1 MKQVLLIGIAPT
13 LRYYITKKLQE
24 VGIFVIYVETVIE
37 AMNIMKQQPVM
48 LIIIDYS
55 FSRDV
60 LFNFFAEKQKAPTL
74 AGIPSIVLGRKI
86 AKVDIALL
94 ASYGVKKVISKP
106 VRVDE
111 LLSSIGIIL
120 GTTFPI
126 DPTPC
131 ILETRVNEDVI
142 FIELAQGLNRDKL
155 ELLQFRI
162 IELIESYKLTEAK
175 ILIIL
180 TDLNLTYADT
190 ANLEYLIDNILAVK
204 VVSPKNVKLLTLN
217 QFVKDF
223 FSQNPDYNK
232 IEVVGSLA
240 QALSALLQTSE
251 DKRAVAQTM
260 LNADNERNENIGNLE
275 TRFKLDTAESLSIA
289 VVDDDLVVRKMM
301 TAIFSGLNAEVALF
315 ENGEDFLNKIQNDAY
330 DVIFLDMIMPG
341 MSGIDVLIEAKKK
354 GITVPFVI
362 LSSVTQRDTVIKALE
377 KGAKR
382 YILKP
387 IKKETVLRKMEE
399 VLGASL

>member
-13 LRYYITKKLQE
+13 LRYYITKKLQD
-24 VGIFVIYVETVIE
+24 VGIYVIYAETVIE
-37 AMNIMKQQPVM
+37 AISIMKQQPVM

-55 FSRDV
+55 FSRDA
-60 LFNFFAEKQKAPTL
+60 LFNFFAEKQKTPTFAP
-74 AGIPSIVLGRKI
+74 IPSIVLGRKI
-86 AKVDIALL
+86 AKVDISLL
-94 ASYGVKKVISKP
+94 VSYGVKKVISKP
-106 VRVDE
+106 VKVDE

-120 GTTFPI
+120 GATFPI

-162 IELIESYKLTEAK
+162 IELIEAYKLAEAK

-217 QFVKDF
+217 QFVTDF
-223 FSQNPDYNK
+223 FSQNPDYK
-232 IEVVGSLA
+232 MIEVVGSLG
-240 QALSALLQTSE
+240 QALSALLQTTE

-260 LNADNERNENIGNLE
+260 LNADNERNENTSNLE
-275 TRFKLDTAESLSIA
+275 TRFKLDTTEKLSIA
-289 VVDDDLVVRKMM
+289 VVDDDLVIRKMM
-301 TAIFSGLNAEVALF
+301 TVIFSGLNAEVTLF
-315 ENGEDFLNKIQNDAY
+315 ENGEDFLNKVENDAY
-330 DVIFLDMIMPG
+330 DVVFLDMIMPG
-341 MSGIDVLIEAKKK
+341 MSGIDVLIEAKKN
-354 GITVPFVI
+354 GITTPFVI

>member
-1 MKQVLLIGIAPT
+1 MIGIAPT

-24 VGIFVIYVETVIE
+24 VGIYVIYAETVIE

-48 LIIIDYS
+48 LIIVDYS
-55 FSRDV
+55 FSRDA
-60 LFNFFAEKQKAPTL
+60 LFNFFAEKQKTPTL

-106 VRVDE
+106 VKVDE

-120 GTTFPI
+120 GATFPI

-162 IELIESYKLTEAK
+162 IELIEAYKLAEAK

-217 QFVKDF
+217 QFVTDF
-223 FSQNPDYNK
+223 FSQNPDYK
-232 IEVVGSLA
+232 MIEVVGSLG
-240 QALSALLQTSE
+240 QALSALLQTTE

-260 LNADNERNENIGNLE
+260 LNADNERNENTSNLE
-275 TRFKLDTAESLSIA
+275 TRFKLDTTEKLSIA
-289 VVDDDLVVRKMM
+289 VVDDDLVIRKMM
-301 TAIFSGLNAEVALF
+301 TAIFSGLNAEVTLF
-315 ENGEDFLNKIQNDAY
+315 ENGEDFLNKVENDVY
-330 DVIFLDMIMPG
+330 DVVFLDMIMPG
-341 MSGIDVLIEAKKK
+341 MSGIDVLNGAKKK
-354 GITVPFVI
+354 GITTPFVI
-362 LSSVTQRDTVIKALE
+362 LSSVTQRDSVIKALE

>member
-1 MKQVLLIGIAPT
+1 MIGIAPT
-13 LRYYITKKLQE
+13 LRYYIAKKLQD
-24 VGIFVIYVETVIE
+24 VGIYVIYAETVME
-37 AMNIMKQQPVM
+37 AMNTIKQQPVM

-55 FSRDV
+55 FSRDA
-60 LFNFFAEKQKAPTL
+60 LFNFFAEKQKTPTFAP
-74 AGIPSIVLGRKI
+74 IPSIVLGRKI
-86 AKVDIALL
+86 AKVDISLL
-94 ASYGVKKVISKP
+94 ASYGVKKVLSKP

-120 GTTFPI
+120 GTTFPM

-162 IELIESYKLTEAK
+162 MELIESYKLAEAK

-190 ANLEYLIDNILAVK
+190 TNLEYLIDNILAVK
-204 VVSPKNVKLLTLN
+204 VVSPKNVKLLTMN
-217 QFVKDF
+217 QFARDF
-223 FSQNPDYNK
+223 FSQNPDYGK
-232 IEVVGSLA
+232 IEVVGSLGE
-240 QALSALLQTSE
+240 ALSALLTKIE
-251 DKRAVAQTM
+251 DKRAVTQTM
-260 LNADNERNENIGNLE
+260 LTADNERNDSTSNLE
-275 TRFKLDTAESLSIA
+275 TRFKLDTAEKLSIA
-289 VVDDDLVVRKMM
+289 VVDDDLLIRKMM
-301 TAIFSGLNAEVALF
+301 TAIFSGINSKVDLF
-315 ENGEDFLNKIQNDAY
+315 ENGEDFLNKVKNDVY
-330 DVIFLDMIMPG
+330 DVVFLDMIMPG
-341 MSGIDVLIEAKKK
+341 MSGIDVLIEAKKN
-354 GITVPFVI
+354 GITTPFVI
-362 LSSVTQRDTVIKALE
+362 LSSVTQRDTVIQALE

>member
-13 LRYYITKKLQE
+13 LRYYITKKLQD
-24 VGIFVIYVETVIE
+24 VGIYVIYAETVIE
-37 AMNIMKQQPVM
+37 AISIMKQQPVM

-55 FSRDV
+55 FSRDA
-60 LFNFFAEKQKAPTL
+60 LFNFFAEKQKTPTFAP
-74 AGIPSIVLGRKI
+74 IPSIVLGRKI
-86 AKVDIALL
+86 AKVDISLL
-94 ASYGVKKVISKP
+94 VSYGVKKVISKP
-106 VRVDE
+106 VKVDE

-120 GTTFPI
+120 GATFPI

-162 IELIESYKLTEAK
+162 IELIEAYKLAEAK

-217 QFVKDF
+217 QFVTDF
-223 FSQNPDYNK
+223 FSQNPDYK
-232 IEVVGSLA
+232 MIEVVGSLG
-240 QALSALLQTSE
+240 QALSALLQTTE

-260 LNADNERNENIGNLE
+260 LNADNERNENTSNLE
-275 TRFKLDTAESLSIA
+275 TRFKLDTTEKLSIA
-289 VVDDDLVVRKMM
+289 VVDDDLVIRKMM
-301 TAIFSGLNAEVALF
+301 TAIFLGLNAEVTLF
-315 ENGEDFLNKIQNDAY
+315 ENGEDFLNKVQNNAY

-341 MSGIDVLIEAKKK
+341 MSGIDVLIEAKKN
-354 GITVPFVI
+354 GITTPFVI
-362 LSSVTQRDTVIKALE
+362 LSSVTQRDSVIKALE

>member
-13 LRYYITKKLQE
+13 LRYYIAKKLQD
-24 VGIFVIYVETVIE
+24 VGIYVIYAETVME
-37 AMNIMKQQPVM
+37 AMNIIKQQPVM

-55 FSRDV
+55 FSRDA
-60 LFNFFAEKQKAPTL
+60 LFNFFAEKQKTPTFAP
-74 AGIPSIVLGRKI
+74 IPSIVLGRKI
-86 AKVDIALL
+86 AKVDISLL
-94 ASYGVKKVISKP
+94 ASYGVKKVLSKP

-120 GTTFPI
+120 STTFPM

-162 IELIESYKLTEAK
+162 MELIESYKLAEAK

-180 TDLNLTYADT
+180 TDLNLTCADT
-190 ANLEYLIDNILAVK
+190 TNLEYLIDNILAVK
-204 VVSPKNVKLLTLN
+204 VVSPKNVKLLTMN
-217 QFVKDF
+217 QFARDF
-223 FSQNPDYNK
+223 FSQNPDYGK
-232 IEVVGSLA
+232 IEVVGSLGE
-240 QALSALLQTSE
+240 ALSALLTKIE
-251 DKRAVAQTM
+251 DKRAVTQTM
-260 LNADNERNENIGNLE
+260 LTADNERNDSTSNLE
-275 TRFKLDTAESLSIA
+275 TRFKLDTAEKLSIA
-289 VVDDDLVVRKMM
+289 VVDDDLLIRKMM
-301 TAIFSGLNAEVALF
+301 TAIFSGINSKVDLF
-315 ENGEDFLNKIQNDAY
+315 ENGEDFLNKVKNDVY

-341 MSGIDVLIEAKKK
+341 MSGIDVLIEAKKN
-354 GITVPFVI
+354 GITTPFVI
-362 LSSVTQRDTVIKALE
+362 LSSVTQRDTVIQALE

>member
-1 MKQVLLIGIAPT
+1 MIGIAPT
-13 LRYYITKKLQE
+13 LRYYIAKKLQD
-24 VGIFVIYVETVIE
+24 VGIYVIYAETVME
-37 AMNIMKQQPVM
+37 AMNIIKQQPVM

-55 FSRDV
+55 FSRDT
-60 LFNFFAEKQKAPTL
+60 LFNFFAEKQKTPTFAP
-74 AGIPSIVLGRKI
+74 IPSIVLGRKI
-86 AKVDIALL
+86 AKVDISLL
-94 ASYGVKKVISKP
+94 ASYGVKKVLSKP

-111 LLSSIGIIL
+111 LLSSIGTIL
-120 GTTFPI
+120 GTTFPM

-162 IELIESYKLTEAK
+162 MELIESYKLAEAK

-190 ANLEYLIDNILAVK
+190 TNLEYLIDNILAVK
-204 VVSPKNVKLLTLN
+204 VVSPKNVKLLTMN
-217 QFVKDF
+217 QFARDF
-223 FSQNPDYNK
+223 FSQNPDYGK
-232 IEVVGSLA
+232 IEVVGSLGE
-240 QALSALLQTSE
+240 ALSALLTKME
-251 DKRAVAQTM
+251 DKRAVTQTM
-260 LNADNERNENIGNLE
+260 LTADNERNDSTSNLE
-275 TRFKLDTAESLSIA
+275 TRFKLDTAEKLSIA
-289 VVDDDLVVRKMM
+289 VVDDDLLIRKMM
-301 TAIFSGLNAEVALF
+301 TAIFSGINSKVDLF
-315 ENGEDFLNKIQNDAY
+315 ENGEDFLNKVKNDVY

-341 MSGIDVLIEAKKK
+341 MSGIDVLIEAKKN
-354 GITVPFVI
+354 GITTPFVI
-362 LSSVTQRDTVIKALE
+362 LSSVTQRDTVIQALE

>member
-223 FSQNPDYNK
+223 FSQNPDYNM